1 MAAEKF
7 SKLAMAIVY
16 SILIEC
22 SVVND
27 PIMGT
32 LSVAANHN

>member
-7 SKLAMAIVY
+7 SKLAMARVY
-16 SILIEC
+16 SILEC